1 MLNPDLQMIDETEG
15 RADLD
20 SLLGSLLSVLRKE
33 IEVYG
38 ELAQAIALEGDVLRK
53 PSLESLHESNA
64 RKETCILK
72 TRLLEEV
79 RAKTV
84 GRIACALGV
93 DGRGLKLQA
102 LFPHAQGSLGRDL
115 RDCHRELRVLVDR
128 IQEENLRNRNLL
140 DASLAGVRSGAQF
153 IGNLLGGG
161 ATYLDSGAL
170 KHNGLSGRI
179 CSERG

>member
-1 MLNPDLQMIDETEG
+1 MLNHDLQMIHEAEG
-15 RADLD
+15 RVDLD
-20 SLLGSLLSVLRKE
+20 SLLDSLRAVLRKE

-38 ELAQAIALEGDVLRK
+38 ELARALALEKDVLRK

-84 GRIACALGV
+84 GRIALALGL
-93 DGRGLKLQA
+93 DERGLKLRSI
-102 LFPHAQGSLGRDL
+102 LPHAKGVLGRDL
-115 RDCHRELRVLVDR
+115 RECHRELLLLAGR
-128 IQEENLRNRNLL
+128 IQEENRRNRGLL
-140 DASLAGVRSGAQF
+140 DASLDGVRSSYQF
-153 IGNLLGGG
+153 IGSLLGGG
-161 ATYLDSGAL
+161 PTYMDSGEL
-170 KHNGLSGRI
+170 KSGPVSGRI